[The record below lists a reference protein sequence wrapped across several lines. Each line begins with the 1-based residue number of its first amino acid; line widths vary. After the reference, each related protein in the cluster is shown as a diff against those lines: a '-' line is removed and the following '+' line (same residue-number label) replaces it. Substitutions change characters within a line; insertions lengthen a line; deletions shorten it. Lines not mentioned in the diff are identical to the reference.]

1 MNNGESAHE
10 GADIEKRAAIRH
22 QSETLIFCS
31 FLNSSGG
38 CQPIDG
44 KLKNFCADGLCI
56 ELRSQLKTGTV
67 LVVRIKGGLGVN
79 FAEDELR
86 SIAIAE
92 VKWSAPIPT
101 DGEGY
106 YATGLR
112 YMVL

>member
-10 GADIEKRAAIRH
+10 GQIMEKRTAIRQ
-22 QSETLIFCS
+22 QSETLIVCS

-38 CQPIDG
+38 CQPMDG
-44 KLKNFCADGLCI
+44 KLKNFCADGLCV

-67 LVVRIKGGLGVN
+67 LVVRIRGSSGVN

-86 SIAIAE
+86 SLAIAE
-92 VKWSAPIPT
+92 VKWSAPIPS

-112 YMVL
+112 YLVL